1 MDKQVYTIK
10 HTSDIPLFYVLQN
23 TLFIF
28 RTFHTH
34 YFFGFNICRIH
45 LSSSQPL
52 PRFLWIQTNKR
63 KSEKISWN
71 SLFLPKY
78 VVGCKI
84 TNFKSIKQNY
94 HITQSSS
101 KMPVNAF
108 SQNISNSYSSCT
120 NLVITSVQQHNLMS
134 YENSYKYK
142 F

>member
-1 MDKQVYTIK
+1 MFCK
-10 HTSDIPLFYVLQN
+10 
-23 TLFIF
+23 
-28 RTFHTH
+28 TH
-34 YFFGFNICRIH
+34 F
-45 LSSSQPL
+45 LSSEHFIHIISLVSTFVGFICPL
-52 PRFLWIQTNKR
+52 LNHYPDFSKFKQTNKR